1 MFPSFS
7 FKFFWNTA
15 SYKEI
20 ILFFKSLLS
29 SIPPLANGEK
39 HQTVKQ
45 TIIRCKAQKD
55 RNGCSHTGGAVGS
68 SPSFDNYRYSE
79 CIKRA
84 CEKYQCSLDLPNIF
98 VWENINDKLIFRLMA
113 AILVKYKSLLTATL
127 LQ

>member
-1 MFPSFS
+1 MVLGDSDYHKKYLSFERTKTS
-7 FKFFWNTA
+7 KRLK
-15 SYKEI
+15 YEI

-98 VWENINDKLIFRLMA
+98 VWENIVAFFIKNN
-113 AILVKYKSLLTATL
+113 
-127 LQ
+127 